1 MENTKKTAHAN
12 ANKDH
17 AEMSNQERNM
27 NQGRKT
33 EERSMTNK
41 KEEGHSAEGRTM
53 AGEEGRAAGHS
64 ATHKA
69 NENRTATK
77 GHSATHSEHGVN
89 QERAAH
95 GNKGGGKL

>member
-1 MENTKKTAHAN
+1 
-12 ANKDH
+12 
-17 AEMSNQERNM
+17 MSNQERNM

-77 GHSATHSEHGVN
+77 GTHSETTGSHGAN